1 MENIFKELKGKIE
14 EYEKFLKANTIEV
27 DGSEASK
34 IEDEIKI
41 MKSKIEEL
49 TNSMEG
55 KSKIEKMKITLNIS
69 SLESEITLKEMDL
82 DEKKEKSKNEYEN
95 KVKSHNSKLE
105 EVKKNIE
112 NFIIDSENRIENS
125 IKSAKNF
132 NSTWSTH
139 GTNVSVPISILL
151 GNDLEEV
158 KGYYENIVK
167 VELTNLNTIKSEENK
182 INNEL
187 KRINQQIE
195 QYYYEADSYQ
205 SQATRWALKRPTNF
219 WGNYDEDKD
228 DDYRDNREYCNNE
241 AQRYRRMAS
250 DESMKAD
257 PLQKELNKLK
267 IKREAAEN
275 KLKLID
281 EMVDEMIK
289 EVIGEELK
297 KREIV
302 IPSFLPGT
310 KYFKPLFK
318 VEESM
323 YLTDPEL
330 ASFN

>member
-34 IEDEIKI
+34 IENEIKT

-95 KVKSHNSKLE
+95 KIKSHNSKLDDVKNKIE
-105 EVKKNIE
+105 E
-112 NFIIDSENRIENS
+112 FIVESENKIEKSIRNS
-125 IKSAKNF
+125 E
-132 NSTWSTH
+132 
-139 GTNVSVPISILL
+139 GSVLL

-167 VELTNLNTIKSEENK
+167 VELTSLNTIKSEENK

-187 KRINQQIE
+187 NRIKQKINE
-195 QYYYEADSYQ
+195 YYDRANEYQ
-205 SQATRWALKRPTNF
+205 SEGTSWALKKPTTFFGNF
-219 WGNYDEDKD
+219 DEDKA
-228 DDYRDNREYCNNE
+228 DDYRDNMRYCNNE
-241 AQRYRRMAS
+241 AQRYRKMAF
-250 DESMKAD
+250 DEEDKAK
-257 PLQKELNKLK
+257 PFQKELDKLK
-267 IKREAAEN
+267 IKKEAIEN
-275 KLKLID
+275 KLKVID

-289 EVIGEELK
+289 EVIKEEIK

-302 IPSFLPGT
+302 IPNFVPVT
-310 KYFKPLFK
+310 KYFNAPS
-318 VEESM
+318 EE
-323 YLTDPEL
+323 E
-330 ASFN
+330 

>member
-34 IEDEIKI
+34 IEDEIKT

-95 KVKSHNSKLE
+95 KVKSHNSKLDDVKNMIE
-105 EVKKNIE
+105 EFIVK
-112 NFIIDSENRIENS
+112 SENEIEKS
-125 IKSAKNF
+125 IK
-132 NSTWSTH
+132 NSE
-139 GTNVSVPISILL
+139 GSVLL

-167 VELTNLNTIKSEENK
+167 VELTSLNTIKSEENK

-187 KRINQQIE
+187 NRIKQKINE
-195 QYYYEADSYQ
+195 YYDRANDYQ
-205 SQATRWALKRPTNF
+205 SEGTSWALKKPTTFFGNF
-219 WGNYDEDKD
+219 DEDKA
-228 DDYRDNREYCNNE
+228 DDYRDNMRYCNNE
-241 AQRYRRMAS
+241 AQRYRKMAF
-250 DESMKAD
+250 DEEDKAK
-257 PLQKELNKLK
+257 PFQKELDKLK
-267 IKREAAEN
+267 IKKEAIEN
-275 KLKLID
+275 KLKVID

-289 EVIGEELK
+289 EVIKEEMK

-302 IPSFLPGT
+302 IPAFVPIT
-310 KYFKPLFK
+310 KYFNAPDE
-318 VEESM
+318 VEK
-323 YLTDPEL
+323 
-330 ASFN
+330 

>member
-34 IEDEIKI
+34 IEDEIKT

-95 KVKSHNSKLE
+95 KIKSHNSKLDDVKNKIE
-105 EVKKNIE
+105 E
-112 NFIIDSENRIENS
+112 FIVESENKIEKS
-125 IKSAKNF
+125 IK
-132 NSTWSTH
+132 NSE
-139 GTNVSVPISILL
+139 GSVLL

-167 VELTNLNTIKSEENK
+167 VELTSLNTIKSEENK

-187 KRINQQIE
+187 NRIKQKINE
-195 QYYYEADSYQ
+195 YYDRANDYQ
-205 SQATRWALKRPTNF
+205 SEGTSWALKKPTTFFGNF
-219 WGNYDEDKD
+219 DEDKA
-228 DDYRDNREYCNNE
+228 DDYRDNMRYCNNE
-241 AQRYRRMAS
+241 AQRYRKMAF
-250 DESMKAD
+250 DEEDKAK
-257 PLQKELNKLK
+257 PFQKELDKLK
-267 IKREAAEN
+267 IKKEAIEN
-275 KLKLID
+275 KLKVID

-289 EVIGEELK
+289 EVIKEEMK

-302 IPSFLPGT
+302 IPAFVPVT
-310 KYFKPLFK
+310 KYFNAPDE
-318 VEESM
+318 VEK
-323 YLTDPEL
+323 
-330 ASFN
+330 

>member
-34 IEDEIKI
+34 IEDEIKT

-95 KVKSHNSKLE
+95 KVKSHNSKLDDVKNKIE
-105 EVKKNIE
+105 E
-112 NFIIDSENRIENS
+112 FIVESENKIEKS
-125 IKSAKNF
+125 IK
-132 NSTWSTH
+132 NSE
-139 GTNVSVPISILL
+139 GSVLL

-167 VELTNLNTIKSEENK
+167 VELTSLNTIKSEENK

-187 KRINQQIE
+187 NRIKQKINE
-195 QYYYEADSYQ
+195 YYDRANDYQ
-205 SQATRWALKRPTNF
+205 SEGTSWALKKPTTFFGNF
-219 WGNYDEDKD
+219 DEDKA
-228 DDYRDNREYCNNE
+228 DDYRDNMRYCNNE
-241 AQRYRRMAS
+241 AQRYRKMAF
-250 DESMKAD
+250 DEEDKAK
-257 PLQKELNKLK
+257 PFQKELDKLK
-267 IKREAAEN
+267 IKKEAIEN
-275 KLKLID
+275 KLKVID

-289 EVIGEELK
+289 EVIKEELK

-302 IPSFLPGT
+302 IPNFVPVT
-310 KYFKPLFK
+310 KYFNAPS
-318 VEESM
+318 EE
-323 YLTDPEL
+323 E
-330 ASFN
+330 

>member
-34 IEDEIKI
+34 IENEIKT

-95 KVKSHNSKLE
+95 KVKSHNSKLDD
-105 EVKKNIE
+105 VKNDIE
-112 NFIIDSENRIENS
+112 AFIVDSENKIEKS
-125 IKSAKNF
+125 IK
-132 NSTWSTH
+132 NSE
-139 GTNVSVPISILL
+139 GSVLL

-167 VELTNLNTIKSEENK
+167 VELTSLNTIKSEENK

-187 KRINQQIE
+187 NRIKQKINE
-195 QYYYEADSYQ
+195 YYDRANDYQ
-205 SQATRWALKRPTNF
+205 SEGTSWALKKPTTFFGNF
-219 WGNYDEDKD
+219 DEDKA
-228 DDYRDNREYCNNE
+228 DDYRDNMRYCNNE
-241 AQRYRRMAS
+241 AQRYRKMAF
-250 DESMKAD
+250 DEEDKAK
-257 PLQKELNKLK
+257 PFQKELDKLK
-267 IKREAAEN
+267 IKKEAIEN
-275 KLKLID
+275 KLKVID

-289 EVIGEELK
+289 EVIKEEIK

-302 IPSFLPGT
+302 IPSFVSVT
-310 KYFKPLFK
+310 KYFNAPS
-318 VEESM
+318 EE
-323 YLTDPEL
+323 E
-330 ASFN
+330 

>member
-34 IEDEIKI
+34 IEDEIKT

-95 KVKSHNSKLE
+95 KIKSHNSKLDDVKNKIE
-105 EVKKNIE
+105 E
-112 NFIIDSENRIENS
+112 FIVESENKIEKS
-125 IKSAKNF
+125 IK
-132 NSTWSTH
+132 NSE
-139 GTNVSVPISILL
+139 GSVLL

-167 VELTNLNTIKSEENK
+167 VELTSLNTIKSEENK

-187 KRINQQIE
+187 NRIKQKINE
-195 QYYYEADSYQ
+195 YYDRANDYQ
-205 SQATRWALKRPTNF
+205 SEGTSWALKKPTTFFGNF
-219 WGNYDEDKD
+219 DEDKA
-228 DDYRDNREYCNNE
+228 DDYRDNMRYCNNE
-241 AQRYRRMAS
+241 AQRYRKMAF
-250 DESMKAD
+250 DEEDKAK
-257 PLQKELNKLK
+257 PFQKELDKLK
-267 IKREAAEN
+267 IKKEAIEN
-275 KLKLID
+275 KLKVID

-289 EVIGEELK
+289 EVIKEEIK

-302 IPSFLPGT
+302 IPNFVPVT
-310 KYFKPLFK
+310 KYFNAPDE
-318 VEESM
+318 VEK
-323 YLTDPEL
+323 
-330 ASFN
+330 

>member
-34 IEDEIKI
+34 IEDEIKT

-95 KVKSHNSKLE
+95 KVKSHNSKLDDVKNMIE
-105 EVKKNIE
+105 EFIVK
-112 NFIIDSENRIENS
+112 SENEIEKS
-125 IKSAKNF
+125 IK
-132 NSTWSTH
+132 NSE
-139 GTNVSVPISILL
+139 GSVLL

-167 VELTNLNTIKSEENK
+167 VELTSLNTIKSEENK

-187 KRINQQIE
+187 NRIKQKINE
-195 QYYYEADSYQ
+195 YYDRANDYQ
-205 SQATRWALKRPTNF
+205 SEGTSWALKKPTTFFGNF
-219 WGNYDEDKD
+219 DEDKA
-228 DDYRDNREYCNNE
+228 DDYRDNMRYCNNE
-241 AQRYRRMAS
+241 AQRYRKMAF
-250 DESMKAD
+250 DEEDKAK
-257 PLQKELNKLK
+257 PFQKELDKLK
-267 IKREAAEN
+267 IKKEAIEN
-275 KLKLID
+275 KLKVID

-289 EVIGEELK
+289 EVIKEEMK

-302 IPSFLPGT
+302 IPAFVPVT
-310 KYFKPLFK
+310 KYFNAPDE
-318 VEESM
+318 VEK
-323 YLTDPEL
+323 
-330 ASFN
+330 

>member
-34 IEDEIKI
+34 IENEIKT

-95 KVKSHNSKLE
+95 KIKSHNSKLDDVKNKIE
-105 EVKKNIE
+105 E
-112 NFIIDSENRIENS
+112 FIVESENKIEKS
-125 IKSAKNF
+125 IK
-132 NSTWSTH
+132 NSE
-139 GTNVSVPISILL
+139 GSVLL

-167 VELTNLNTIKSEENK
+167 VELTSLNTIKSEENK

-187 KRINQQIE
+187 NRIKQKINE
-195 QYYYEADSYQ
+195 YYDRANDYQ
-205 SQATRWALKRPTNF
+205 SEGTSWALKKPTTFFGNF
-219 WGNYDEDKD
+219 DEDKA
-228 DDYRDNREYCNNE
+228 DDYRDNMRYCNNE
-241 AQRYRRMAS
+241 AQRYRKMAF
-250 DESMKAD
+250 DEEDKAK
-257 PLQKELNKLK
+257 PFQKELDKLK
-267 IKREAAEN
+267 IKKEAIEN
-275 KLKLID
+275 KLKVID

-289 EVIGEELK
+289 EVIKEEIK

-302 IPSFLPGT
+302 IPNFVPVT
-310 KYFKPLFK
+310 KYFNAPS
-318 VEESM
+318 EE
-323 YLTDPEL
+323 E
-330 ASFN
+330 

>member
-34 IEDEIKI
+34 IENEIKT

-95 KVKSHNSKLE
+95 KVKSHNSKLDD
-105 EVKKNIE
+105 VKNDIE
-112 NFIIDSENRIENS
+112 AFIVDSENKIEKS
-125 IKSAKNF
+125 IKKSE
-132 NSTWSTH
+132 
-139 GTNVSVPISILL
+139 GTILL

-167 VELTNLNTIKSEENK
+167 VELVNLNTIKSEENK

-187 KRINQQIE
+187 KGIKQKINE
-195 QYYYEADSYQ
+195 YYDRANEYQ
-205 SQATRWALKRPTNF
+205 SEGTSWALKKPTTFFGNF
-219 WGNYDEDKD
+219 DEDKA
-228 DDYRDNREYCNNE
+228 DDYRDNMRYCNNE
-241 AQRYRRMAS
+241 AQRYRKMAF
-250 DESMKAD
+250 DEEDKAK
-257 PLQKELNKLK
+257 PFQKELDKLK
-267 IKREAAEN
+267 IKKEAIEN
-275 KLKLID
+275 KLIVID

-289 EVIGEELK
+289 EVIKEELK

-302 IPSFLPGT
+302 IPNFVPVT
-310 KYFKPLFK
+310 KYFNAPS
-318 VEESM
+318 EE
-323 YLTDPEL
+323 E
-330 ASFN
+330 

>member
-34 IEDEIKI
+34 IENEIKT

-95 KVKSHNSKLE
+95 KVKSHNSKLDDVKNMIE
-105 EVKKNIE
+105 EFIVK
-112 NFIIDSENRIENS
+112 SENEIEKS
-125 IKSAKNF
+125 IK
-132 NSTWSTH
+132 NSE
-139 GTNVSVPISILL
+139 GSVLL

-167 VELTNLNTIKSEENK
+167 VELTSLNTIKSEENK

-187 KRINQQIE
+187 NRIKQKINE
-195 QYYYEADSYQ
+195 YYDRANEYQ
-205 SQATRWALKRPTNF
+205 SEGTSWALKKPTTFFGNF
-219 WGNYDEDKD
+219 DEDKA
-228 DDYRDNREYCNNE
+228 DDYRDNMRYCNNE
-241 AQRYRRMAS
+241 AQRYRKMAF
-250 DESMKAD
+250 DEEDKAK
-257 PLQKELNKLK
+257 PFQKELDKLK
-267 IKREAAEN
+267 IKKEAIEN
-275 KLKLID
+275 KLKVID

-289 EVIGEELK
+289 EVIKEELK

-302 IPSFLPGT
+302 IPNFVPVT
-310 KYFKPLFK
+310 KYFNAPS
-318 VEESM
+318 EE
-323 YLTDPEL
+323 E
-330 ASFN
+330 

>member
-34 IEDEIKI
+34 IENEIKT

-95 KVKSHNSKLE
+95 KVKSHNSKLDD
-105 EVKKNIE
+105 VKNDIE
-112 NFIIDSENRIENS
+112 AFIIDSENRIEKS
-125 IKSAKNF
+125 IKKSE
-132 NSTWSTH
+132 
-139 GTNVSVPISILL
+139 GTILL

-167 VELTNLNTIKSEENK
+167 VELVNLNTIKSEENK

-187 KRINQQIE
+187 KRIKEKINE
-195 QYYYEADSYQ
+195 YYDRANEYQ
-205 SQATRWALKRPTNF
+205 SEGTSWALKKPTTFFGNF
-219 WGNYDEDKD
+219 DEDKA
-228 DDYRDNREYCNNE
+228 DDYRDNMRYCNNE
-241 AQRYRRMAS
+241 AQRYRKMAF
-250 DESMKAD
+250 DEEDKAK
-257 PLQKELNKLK
+257 PFQKELDKLK
-267 IKREAAEN
+267 IKKEAIEN
-275 KLKLID
+275 KLKVID

-289 EVIGEELK
+289 EVIKEEIK

-302 IPSFLPGT
+302 IPSFMPVT
-310 KYFKPLFK
+310 KYFNAPS
-318 VEESM
+318 EE
-323 YLTDPEL
+323 E
-330 ASFN
+330 

>member
-1 MENIFKELKGKIE
+1 MENIFKELKVRIE

-34 IEDEIKI
+34 IENEIKTI
-41 MKSKIEEL
+41 KSKIEEL

-95 KVKSHNSKLE
+95 KVKSHNSKLDD
-105 EVKKNIE
+105 VKNNIE
-112 NFIIDSENRIENS
+112 AFIVNSENRIEKS
-125 IKSAKNF
+125 IKKSE
-132 NSTWSTH
+132 
-139 GTNVSVPISILL
+139 GTILL

-187 KRINQQIE
+187 KGIKQKINE
-195 QYYYEADSYQ
+195 YYDRANDYQ
-205 SQATRWALKRPTNF
+205 SEGTSWALKKPTTFFGNF
-219 WGNYDEDKD
+219 DEDKA
-228 DDYRDNREYCNNE
+228 DDYRDNMRYCNNE
-241 AQRYRRMAS
+241 AQRYRKMAF
-250 DESMKAD
+250 DEEDKAK
-257 PLQKELNKLK
+257 PFQKELDKLK
-267 IKREAAEN
+267 IKKEAIEN
-275 KLKLID
+275 KLKVID

-289 EVIGEELK
+289 EVIKEEMK

-302 IPSFLPGT
+302 IPAFVPVT
-310 KYFKPLFK
+310 KYFNAPS
-318 VEESM
+318 EE
-323 YLTDPEL
+323 E
-330 ASFN
+330 

>member
-1 MENIFKELKGKIE
+1 MENIFKELKVRIE

-34 IEDEIKI
+34 IENEIKT

-95 KVKSHNSKLE
+95 KVKSHNSKLDD
-105 EVKKNIE
+105 VKNNIE
-112 NFIIDSENRIENS
+112 AFIVNSENRIEKS
-125 IKSAKNF
+125 IKKSE
-132 NSTWSTH
+132 
-139 GTNVSVPISILL
+139 GTILL

-187 KRINQQIE
+187 KGIKQKINE
-195 QYYYEADSYQ
+195 YYDRANDYQ
-205 SQATRWALKRPTNF
+205 SEGTSWALKKPTTFFGNF
-219 WGNYDEDKD
+219 DEDKA
-228 DDYRDNREYCNNE
+228 DDYRDNMRYCNNE
-241 AQRYRRMAS
+241 AQRYRKMAF
-250 DESMKAD
+250 DEEDKAK
-257 PLQKELNKLK
+257 PFQKELDKLK
-267 IKREAAEN
+267 IKKEAIEN
-275 KLKLID
+275 KLKVID

-289 EVIGEELK
+289 EVIKEEMK

-302 IPSFLPGT
+302 IPAFVPVT
-310 KYFKPLFK
+310 KYFNAPDE
-318 VEESM
+318 VEK
-323 YLTDPEL
+323 
-330 ASFN
+330 

>member
-34 IEDEIKI
+34 IENEIKT

-95 KVKSHNSKLE
+95 KIKSHNSKLDDVKNKIE
-105 EVKKNIE
+105 E
-112 NFIIDSENRIENS
+112 FIVESENKIEKS
-125 IKSAKNF
+125 IK
-132 NSTWSTH
+132 NSE
-139 GTNVSVPISILL
+139 GSVLL

-167 VELTNLNTIKSEENK
+167 VELTSLNTIKSEENK

-187 KRINQQIE
+187 NRIKQKINE
-195 QYYYEADSYQ
+195 YYDRANDYQ
-205 SQATRWALKRPTNF
+205 SEGTSWALKKPTTFFGNF
-219 WGNYDEDKD
+219 DEDKA
-228 DDYRDNREYCNNE
+228 DDYRDNMRYCNNE
-241 AQRYRRMAS
+241 AQRYRKMAF
-250 DESMKAD
+250 DEEDKAK
-257 PLQKELNKLK
+257 PFQKELDKLK
-267 IKREAAEN
+267 IKKEAIEN
-275 KLKLID
+275 KLKVID

-289 EVIGEELK
+289 EVIKEEMK

-302 IPSFLPGT
+302 IPAFVPVT
-310 KYFKPLFK
+310 KYFNAPDE
-318 VEESM
+318 VEK
-323 YLTDPEL
+323 
-330 ASFN
+330 

>member
-34 IEDEIKI
+34 IENEIKT

-95 KVKSHNSKLE
+95 KVKSHNSKLDD
-105 EVKKNIE
+105 VKNDIE
-112 NFIIDSENRIENS
+112 AFIVDSENKIEKS
-125 IKSAKNF
+125 IK
-132 NSTWSTH
+132 NSE
-139 GTNVSVPISILL
+139 GSVLL

-167 VELTNLNTIKSEENK
+167 VELTSLNTIKSEENK

-187 KRINQQIE
+187 NRIKQKINE
-195 QYYYEADSYQ
+195 YYDRANDYQ
-205 SQATRWALKRPTNF
+205 SEGTSWALKKPTTFFGNF
-219 WGNYDEDKD
+219 DEDKA
-228 DDYRDNREYCNNE
+228 DDYRDNMRYCNNE
-241 AQRYRRMAS
+241 AQKYRKMAF
-250 DESMKAD
+250 DEEDKAK
-257 PLQKELNKLK
+257 PFQKELDKLK
-267 IKREAAEN
+267 IKKEAIEN
-275 KLKLID
+275 KLKVID

-289 EVIGEELK
+289 EVIKEEIK

-302 IPSFLPGT
+302 IPNFVPVT
-310 KYFKPLFK
+310 KYFNAPS
-318 VEESM
+318 EE
-323 YLTDPEL
+323 E
-330 ASFN
+330 

>member
-34 IEDEIKI
+34 IEDEIKT

-95 KVKSHNSKLE
+95 KVKSHNSKLYDVKNKIE
-105 EVKKNIE
+105 E
-112 NFIIDSENRIENS
+112 FIVESENKIEKS
-125 IKSAKNF
+125 IK
-132 NSTWSTH
+132 NSE
-139 GTNVSVPISILL
+139 GSVLL

-167 VELTNLNTIKSEENK
+167 VELTSLNTIKSEENK

-187 KRINQQIE
+187 NRIKQKINE
-195 QYYYEADSYQ
+195 YYDRANDYQ
-205 SQATRWALKRPTNF
+205 SEGTSWALKKPTTFFGNF
-219 WGNYDEDKD
+219 DEDKA
-228 DDYRDNREYCNNE
+228 DDYRDNMRYCNNE
-241 AQRYRRMAS
+241 AQRYRKMAF
-250 DESMKAD
+250 DEEDKAK
-257 PLQKELNKLK
+257 PFQKELDKLK
-267 IKREAAEN
+267 IKKEAIEN
-275 KLKLID
+275 KLKVID

-289 EVIGEELK
+289 EVIKEELK

-302 IPSFLPGT
+302 IPNFVPVT
-310 KYFKPLFK
+310 KYFNAPS
-318 VEESM
+318 EE
-323 YLTDPEL
+323 E
-330 ASFN
+330 

>member
-1 MENIFKELKGKIE
+1 MENIFKELKERIE

-34 IEDEIKI
+34 IENEIKT

-95 KVKSHNSKLE
+95 KVKSHNSKLDDVKNMIE
-105 EVKKNIE
+105 EFIVK
-112 NFIIDSENRIENS
+112 SENEIEKS
-125 IKSAKNF
+125 IK
-132 NSTWSTH
+132 NSE
-139 GTNVSVPISILL
+139 GSVLL

-167 VELTNLNTIKSEENK
+167 VELTSLNTIKSEENK

-187 KRINQQIE
+187 NRIKQKINE
-195 QYYYEADSYQ
+195 YYDRANDYQ
-205 SQATRWALKRPTNF
+205 SEGTSWALKKPTTFFGNF
-219 WGNYDEDKD
+219 DEDKA
-228 DDYRDNREYCNNE
+228 DDYRDNMRYCNNE
-241 AQRYRRMAS
+241 AQRYRKMAF
-250 DESMKAD
+250 DEEDKAK
-257 PLQKELNKLK
+257 PFQKELDKLK
-267 IKREAAEN
+267 IKKEAIEN
-275 KLKLID
+275 KLKVID

-289 EVIGEELK
+289 EVIKEEIK

-302 IPSFLPGT
+302 IPNFVPVT
-310 KYFKPLFK
+310 KYFNAPS
-318 VEESM
+318 EE
-323 YLTDPEL
+323 E
-330 ASFN
+330 

>member
-1 MENIFKELKGKIE
+1 MENIFKELKGRIE

-34 IEDEIKI
+34 IENEIKT

-95 KVKSHNSKLE
+95 KVKSHNSKLDD
-105 EVKKNIE
+105 VKNDIE
-112 NFIIDSENRIENS
+112 AFIVDSENKIEKS
-125 IKSAKNF
+125 IK
-132 NSTWSTH
+132 NSE
-139 GTNVSVPISILL
+139 GSVLL

-167 VELTNLNTIKSEENK
+167 VELTSLNTIKSEENK

-187 KRINQQIE
+187 NRIKQKINE
-195 QYYYEADSYQ
+195 YYDRANDYQ
-205 SQATRWALKRPTNF
+205 SEGTSWALKKPTTFFGNF
-219 WGNYDEDKD
+219 DEDKA
-228 DDYRDNREYCNNE
+228 DDYRDNMRYCNNE
-241 AQRYRRMAS
+241 AQRYRKMAF
-250 DESMKAD
+250 DEEDKAK
-257 PLQKELNKLK
+257 PFQKELDKLK
-267 IKREAAEN
+267 IKKEAIEN
-275 KLKLID
+275 KLKVID

-289 EVIGEELK
+289 EVIKEEIK

-302 IPSFLPGT
+302 IPNFVPVT
-310 KYFKPLFK
+310 KYFNAPS
-318 VEESM
+318 EE
-323 YLTDPEL
+323 E
-330 ASFN
+330 

>member
-34 IEDEIKI
+34 IENEIKT

-95 KVKSHNSKLE
+95 KIKSHNSKLDDVKNKIE
-105 EVKKNIE
+105 E
-112 NFIIDSENRIENS
+112 FIVESENKIEKS
-125 IKSAKNF
+125 IK
-132 NSTWSTH
+132 NSE
-139 GTNVSVPISILL
+139 GSVLL

-167 VELTNLNTIKSEENK
+167 VELTSLNTIKSEENK

-187 KRINQQIE
+187 NRIKQKINE
-195 QYYYEADSYQ
+195 YYDRANDYQ
-205 SQATRWALKRPTNF
+205 SEGTSWALKKPTTFFGNF
-219 WGNYDEDKD
+219 DEDKA
-228 DDYRDNREYCNNE
+228 DDYRDNMRYCNNE
-241 AQRYRRMAS
+241 AQRYRKMAF
-250 DESMKAD
+250 DEEDKAK
-257 PLQKELNKLK
+257 PFQKELDKLK
-267 IKREAAEN
+267 IKKEAIEN
-275 KLKLID
+275 KLKVID

-289 EVIGEELK
+289 EVIKEEMK

-302 IPSFLPGT
+302 IPAFVPVT
-310 KYFKPLFK
+310 KYFNTPDE
-318 VEESM
+318 VEK
-323 YLTDPEL
+323 
-330 ASFN
+330 

>member
-1 MENIFKELKGKIE
+1 MENIFKELKGRIE

-34 IEDEIKI
+34 IEDEIKT

-95 KVKSHNSKLE
+95 KVKSHNSKLDDVKNMIE
-105 EVKKNIE
+105 E
-112 NFIIDSENRIENS
+112 FIVESENKIEKS
-125 IKSAKNF
+125 IK
-132 NSTWSTH
+132 NSE
-139 GTNVSVPISILL
+139 GSVLL

-167 VELTNLNTIKSEENK
+167 VELTSLNTIKSEENK

-187 KRINQQIE
+187 NRIKQKINE
-195 QYYYEADSYQ
+195 YYDRANDYQ
-205 SQATRWALKRPTNF
+205 SEGTSWALKKPTTFFGNF
-219 WGNYDEDKD
+219 DEDKA
-228 DDYRDNREYCNNE
+228 DDYRDNMRYCNNE
-241 AQRYRRMAS
+241 AQRYRKMAF
-250 DESMKAD
+250 DEEDKAK
-257 PLQKELNKLK
+257 PFQKELDKLK
-267 IKREAAEN
+267 IKKEAIEN
-275 KLKLID
+275 KLKVID

-289 EVIGEELK
+289 EVIKEELK

-302 IPSFLPGT
+302 IPNFVPVT
-310 KYFKPLFK
+310 KYFNAPS
-318 VEESM
+318 EE
-323 YLTDPEL
+323 E
-330 ASFN
+330 

>member
-34 IEDEIKI
+34 IEDEIKK

-95 KVKSHNSKLE
+95 KIKSHNSKLDDLKNKIE
-105 EVKKNIE
+105 E
-112 NFIIDSENRIENS
+112 FIVESENKIEKS
-125 IKSAKNF
+125 IK
-132 NSTWSTH
+132 NSE
-139 GTNVSVPISILL
+139 GSVLL

-167 VELTNLNTIKSEENK
+167 VELTSLNTIKSEENK

-187 KRINQQIE
+187 NRIKQKINE
-195 QYYYEADSYQ
+195 YYDRANEYQ
-205 SQATRWALKRPTNF
+205 SEGTSWALKKPTTFFGNF
-219 WGNYDEDKD
+219 DEDKA
-228 DDYRDNREYCNNE
+228 DDYRDNMRYCNNE
-241 AQRYRRMAS
+241 AQRYRKMAF
-250 DESMKAD
+250 DEEDKAK
-257 PLQKELNKLK
+257 PFQKELDKLK
-267 IKREAAEN
+267 IKKEAIEN
-275 KLKLID
+275 KLKVID

-289 EVIGEELK
+289 EVIKEEIK

-302 IPSFLPGT
+302 IPNFVPVT
-310 KYFKPLFK
+310 KYFNAPS
-318 VEESM
+318 EE
-323 YLTDPEL
+323 E
-330 ASFN
+330 

>member
-34 IEDEIKI
+34 IEDEIKT

-95 KVKSHNSKLE
+95 KIKSHNSKLDDVKNKIE
-105 EVKKNIE
+105 E
-112 NFIIDSENRIENS
+112 FIVESENKIEKS
-125 IKSAKNF
+125 IK
-132 NSTWSTH
+132 NSE
-139 GTNVSVPISILL
+139 GSVLL

-167 VELTNLNTIKSEENK
+167 VELTSLNTIKSEENK

-187 KRINQQIE
+187 NRIKQKINE
-195 QYYYEADSYQ
+195 YYDRANDYQ
-205 SQATRWALKRPTNF
+205 SEGTSWALKKPTTFFGNF
-219 WGNYDEDKD
+219 DEDKA
-228 DDYRDNREYCNNE
+228 DDYRDNMRYCNNE
-241 AQRYRRMAS
+241 AQRYRKMAF
-250 DESMKAD
+250 DEEDKAK
-257 PLQKELNKLK
+257 PFQKELDKLK
-267 IKREAAEN
+267 IKKEAIEN
-275 KLKLID
+275 KLKVID

-289 EVIGEELK
+289 EVIKEEIK

-302 IPSFLPGT
+302 IPNFVPVT
-310 KYFKPLFK
+310 KYFNAPS
-318 VEESM
+318 EE
-323 YLTDPEL
+323 E
-330 ASFN
+330 

>member
-34 IEDEIKI
+34 IENEIKT

-95 KVKSHNSKLE
+95 KIKSHNSKLDDVKNKIE
-105 EVKKNIE
+105 E
-112 NFIIDSENRIENS
+112 FIVESENKIEKS
-125 IKSAKNF
+125 IK
-132 NSTWSTH
+132 NSE
-139 GTNVSVPISILL
+139 GSVLL

-167 VELTNLNTIKSEENK
+167 VELTSLNTIKSEENK

-187 KRINQQIE
+187 NRIKEKINE
-195 QYYYEADSYQ
+195 YYDRANDYQ
-205 SQATRWALKRPTNF
+205 SEGTSWALKKPTTFFGNF
-219 WGNYDEDKD
+219 DEDKA
-228 DDYRDNREYCNNE
+228 DDYRDNMRYCNNE
-241 AQRYRRMAS
+241 AQRYRKMAF
-250 DESMKAD
+250 DEEDKAK
-257 PLQKELNKLK
+257 PFQKELDKLK
-267 IKREAAEN
+267 IKKEAIEN
-275 KLKLID
+275 KLKVID

-289 EVIGEELK
+289 EVIKEEIK

-302 IPSFLPGT
+302 IPNFVPVT
-310 KYFKPLFK
+310 KYFNAPS
-318 VEESM
+318 EE
-323 YLTDPEL
+323 E
-330 ASFN
+330 

>member
-1 MENIFKELKGKIE
+1 MENIFKELKERIE

-34 IEDEIKI
+34 IENEIKT

-95 KVKSHNSKLE
+95 KVKSHNSKLDDVKNMIE
-105 EVKKNIE
+105 EFIVK
-112 NFIIDSENRIENS
+112 SENEIEKS
-125 IKSAKNF
+125 IK
-132 NSTWSTH
+132 NSE
-139 GTNVSVPISILL
+139 GSVLL

-167 VELTNLNTIKSEENK
+167 VELTSLNTIKSEENK

-187 KRINQQIE
+187 NRIKEKINE
-195 QYYYEADSYQ
+195 YYDRANDYQ
-205 SQATRWALKRPTNF
+205 SEGTSWALKKPTTFFGNF
-219 WGNYDEDKD
+219 DEDKA
-228 DDYRDNREYCNNE
+228 DDYRDNMRYCNNE
-241 AQRYRRMAS
+241 AQRYRKMAF
-250 DESMKAD
+250 DEEDKAK
-257 PLQKELNKLK
+257 PFQKELDKLK
-267 IKREAAEN
+267 IKKEAIEN
-275 KLKLID
+275 KLKVID

-289 EVIGEELK
+289 EVIKEELK

-302 IPSFLPGT
+302 IPNFVPVT
-310 KYFKPLFK
+310 KYFNAPS
-318 VEESM
+318 EE
-323 YLTDPEL
+323 E
-330 ASFN
+330 

>member
-34 IEDEIKI
+34 IENEIKT

-95 KVKSHNSKLE
+95 KVKSHNSKLDDVKNKIE
-105 EVKKNIE
+105 E
-112 NFIIDSENRIENS
+112 FIVESENKIEKS
-125 IKSAKNF
+125 IK
-132 NSTWSTH
+132 NSE
-139 GTNVSVPISILL
+139 GSVLL

-167 VELTNLNTIKSEENK
+167 VELTSLNTIKSEENK

-187 KRINQQIE
+187 NRIKQKINE
-195 QYYYEADSYQ
+195 YYDRANDYQ
-205 SQATRWALKRPTNF
+205 SEGTSWALKKPTTFFGNF
-219 WGNYDEDKD
+219 DEDKA
-228 DDYRDNREYCNNE
+228 DDYRDNMRYCNNE
-241 AQRYRRMAS
+241 AQRYRKMAF
-250 DESMKAD
+250 DEEDKAK
-257 PLQKELNKLK
+257 PFQKELDKLK
-267 IKREAAEN
+267 IKKEAIEN
-275 KLKLID
+275 KLKVID

-289 EVIGEELK
+289 EVIKEEIK

-302 IPSFLPGT
+302 IPNFVPVT
-310 KYFKPLFK
+310 KYFNAPS
-318 VEESM
+318 EE
-323 YLTDPEL
+323 E
-330 ASFN
+330 

>member
-34 IEDEIKI
+34 IENEIKT

-95 KVKSHNSKLE
+95 KVKSHNSKLDD
-105 EVKKNIE
+105 VKNDIE
-112 NFIIDSENRIENS
+112 AFIVDSENKIEKS
-125 IKSAKNF
+125 IK
-132 NSTWSTH
+132 NSE
-139 GTNVSVPISILL
+139 GSVLL

-167 VELTNLNTIKSEENK
+167 VELTSLNTIKSEENK

-187 KRINQQIE
+187 NRIKEKINE
-195 QYYYEADSYQ
+195 YYDRANDYQ
-205 SQATRWALKRPTNF
+205 SEGTSWALKKPTTFFGNF
-219 WGNYDEDKD
+219 DEDKA
-228 DDYRDNREYCNNE
+228 DDYRDNMRYCNNE
-241 AQRYRRMAS
+241 AQRYRKMAF
-250 DESMKAD
+250 DEEDKAK
-257 PLQKELNKLK
+257 PFQKELDKLK
-267 IKREAAEN
+267 IKKEAIEN
-275 KLKLID
+275 KLKVID

-289 EVIGEELK
+289 EVIKEELK

-302 IPSFLPGT
+302 IPNFVPVT
-310 KYFKPLFK
+310 KYFNAPS
-318 VEESM
+318 EE
-323 YLTDPEL
+323 E
-330 ASFN
+330 

>member
-34 IEDEIKI
+34 IEDEIKT

-95 KVKSHNSKLE
+95 KVKSHNSKLDD
-105 EVKKNIE
+105 VKNDIE
-112 NFIIDSENRIENS
+112 AFIVDSENKIEKS
-125 IKSAKNF
+125 IK
-132 NSTWSTH
+132 NSE
-139 GTNVSVPISILL
+139 GSVLL

-167 VELTNLNTIKSEENK
+167 VELTSLNTIKSEENK

-187 KRINQQIE
+187 NRIKQKINE
-195 QYYYEADSYQ
+195 YYDRANDYQ
-205 SQATRWALKRPTNF
+205 SEGTSWALKKPTTFFGNF
-219 WGNYDEDKD
+219 DEDKA
-228 DDYRDNREYCNNE
+228 DDYRDNMRYCNNE
-241 AQRYRRMAS
+241 AQRYRKMAF
-250 DESMKAD
+250 DEEDKAK
-257 PLQKELNKLK
+257 PFQKELDKLK
-267 IKREAAEN
+267 IKKEAIEN
-275 KLKLID
+275 KLKVID

-289 EVIGEELK
+289 EVIKEELK

-302 IPSFLPGT
+302 IPNFVPVT
-310 KYFKPLFK
+310 KYFNAPS
-318 VEESM
+318 EE
-323 YLTDPEL
+323 E
-330 ASFN
+330 